1 MKEEQKQ
8 IAAPQG
14 SRIHLEPPIGH
25 GARGFLA
32 FLLCC
37 AVLIA
42 AFAAWHIWQ
51 GSPAGGAPATG
62 TDGAGTSA
70 QPSDSL
76 QAPDTAEA
84 LPTGA
89 TPIRNVDLSGERF
102 RNRTA
107 HTVDPAA
114 ARALVG
120 GDTRSFAADQPVVLI
135 LHTHAQEC
143 YRSDGRSY
151 LSGALGDAIYSDD
164 PETNVIAVGEVL
176 CRELTRN
183 GVPAI
188 HCTAMHGEGGTLNGA
203 YASAAA
209 CIRTYLERYPTIE
222 YVIDLHRDSVLAAD
236 GACLRTASPD
246 GSAQIMAIVGSDG
259 NGVSCPSW
267 RSNLGLA
274 LCLFDRLNA
283 EKSGIC
289 RPVELRNATYNQEL
303 APHALLLEIGSA
315 GNCVDEAVES
325 ARLVGSVLADL
336 ICNRP
341 SGSGD

>member
-1 MKEEQKQ
+1 MKEERGQL
-8 IAAPQG
+8 AAPQG
-14 SRIHLEPPIGH
+14 SRIRLETPIGH

-32 FLLCC
+32 FLICC

-42 AFAAWHIWQ
+42 AFAAWRIWQ
-51 GSPAGGAPATG
+51 GDPVRATPVTG
-62 TDGAGTSA
+62 TDGTNALTD
-70 QPSDSL
+70 PSGSL
-76 QAPDTAEA
+76 QTPSMLES
-84 LPTGA
+84 LPSGTV
-89 TPIRNVDLSGERF
+89 PIRDTDLSGEAF
-102 RNRTA
+102 RNLTS

-114 ARALVG
+114 VRALVG
-120 GDTRSFAADQPVVLI
+120 GDTRSFVADQPIVLV

-143 YRSDGRSY
+143 YRSDDKNY
-151 LSGALGDAIYSDD
+151 LSGVVGDEIYSEDT
-164 PETNVIAVGEVL
+164 ETNVIAAGEAL

-183 GVPAI
+183 GVPTI
-188 HCTAMHGEGGTLNGA
+188 HCTAMHGESGTLNGA

-222 YVIDLHRDSVLAAD
+222 YVIDLQRDCLLAAD

-246 GSAQIMAIVGSDG
+246 GSAQIVAIVGSDG
-259 NGVSCPSW
+259 DGTDCPSW

-303 APHALLLEIGSA
+303 APYALLLEIGSA
-315 GNCVDEAVES
+315 GNRVDEAVES
-325 ARLVGSVLADL
+325 AKLVGKALADL

-341 SGSGD
+341 SA